1 MADPPVPPEPT
12 PAVPP
17 NTDAWQQYNQVL
29 SETVTMSESVSGVS
43 GKMQL
48 VFGALQNGIE
58 KLGVSFS
65 SLDKMTSEQAAGFGA
80 LSSAILG
87 SKEAFTSLSSDI
99 DTSRMTTMMGAVK
112 ELEETFKNSPVAEL
126 ARKKFESARKAIMG
140 ELSSGKITKELAGS
154 LIEGIQKE
162 FNDATTLV
170 TDSGKAMLTSA
181 DNALR
186 LETAMMTLTQQA
198 GDYNSLMHGVGE
210 LTRGV
215 GRGFENLGE
224 VMQKTYT
231 KSIER
236 GTAALG
242 GNRELAA
249 KYVAEINRMPGGFA
263 ALATSIEIAGT
274 KTDTLTAS
282 IEYARGA
289 GRKQE
294 EVFSDMS
301 KAMAEYGV
309 SGGDALKFS
318 ARITEVSRATGGQL
332 KDVQSALHGVA
343 DAFKMYAVDGASA
356 AKMTQGMSDSM
367 RSYVSELRSVGV
379 PAQNAIEMFKNYSTQ
394 LNSMTIGQQ
403 AFLSTMGGGPGG
415 LRGALQVQ
423 DDLAKGNFEKL
434 RKQVEQTLKK
444 TSGPLITR
452 EEAMKSE
459 AGSAQYVRQ
468 MQVLQQGPLGS
479 MAKSPGEA
487 DALIRAMKSG
497 KAFKPEEGKTPE
509 QSLKDTMK
517 EGQQWQKGSYT
528 FLHEINKDIAAMRNI
543 QERSNLGT
551 AQQMFT
557 AAAAR
562 ALPGRSGAGSGISPD
577 SQERL
582 MAQQRVISTPTSSP
596 ETFKNMSEV
605 IKDLPKT
612 IGDAW
617 KSLQGAMGIG
627 NKESIEKANDKLTTA
642 IKESQASGN
651 LTDEQKNAIQQNLP
665 TTKTE
670 AATPLTPTG
679 PTIGPTG
686 MATPKMAF
694 TKIENYA
701 RPGQRIPAP
710 MSPPATTAGAT
721 AGAPGT
727 GKQAPGIGG
736 GPAGQAIPVTLAPGS
751 AINVNFTG
759 VCPHCGANV
768 RHQTNGT
775 VSPQAD
781 HSH

>member
-1 MADPPVPPEPT
+1 MPPDPPTPPDPT
-12 PAVPP
+12 TAPD
-17 NTDAWQQYNQVL
+17 TTGWEKYNDVL
-29 SETVTMSESVSGVS
+29 SQTETLSESVSGVS
-43 GKMQL
+43 GKMNL
-48 VFGALQNGIE
+48 IFGALQSGVE
-58 KLGVSFS
+58 KLGTSFS
-65 SLDKMTSEQAAGFGA
+65 SLDRMTTEQAAGFGA

-87 SKEAFTSLSSDI
+87 SKEAFMSLSGDI
-99 DTSRMTTMMGAVK
+99 DTSRMNTMMGAVK
-112 ELEETFKNSPVAEL
+112 ELEETFRNSPMAEL
-126 ARKKFESARKAIMG
+126 AKKKFDQARRSIMG
-140 ELSSGKITKELAGS
+140 DLSSGKITKELAGS
-154 LIEGIQKE
+154 LLSGASKVFDE
-162 FNDATTLV
+162 ATTLISA
-170 TDSGKAMLTSA
+170 SGKAMLTSA

-198 GDYNSLMHGVGE
+198 GDYKDLMHGIPE
-210 LTRGV
+210 IMRGV
-215 GRGFENLGE
+215 GKGFENIGE

-249 KYVAEINRMPGGFA
+249 KYVADINRMPGGFK
-263 ALATSIEIAGT
+263 ALAMSMEVAGT
-274 KTDTLTAS
+274 KTDVLTAS

-289 GRKQE
+289 MRKQE
-294 EVFSDMS
+294 DVFSDMS
-301 KAMAEYGV
+301 KAMAEYGI

-318 ARITEVSRATGGQL
+318 SRITEVSRSTGAQL
-332 KDVQSALHGVA
+332 KDVQSALHAVA
-343 DAFKMYAVDGASA
+343 DEFKMYVNSGSDA

-367 RSYVSELRSVGV
+367 RSYVSELTAVGV
-379 PAQNAIEMFKNYSTQ
+379 PAQNAIEMFKNYTTQ
-394 LNSMTIGQQ
+394 LKGMSIGQQ

-423 DDLAKGNFEKL
+423 DDLAKGNFEKI
-434 RKQVEQTLKK
+434 RKQVEATLKK

-459 AGSAQYVRQ
+459 QGSAQYVRQ

-479 MAKSPGEA
+479 MAKTPGEA
-487 DALIRAMKSG
+487 DSLIRAMKSG

-509 QSLKDTMK
+509 VALKETMK

-551 AQQMFT
+551 LQQAFT
-557 AAAAR
+557 AAGAR
-562 ALPGRSGAGSGISPD
+562 ALPGRAGAGGGLSPD

-582 MAQQRVISTPTSSP
+582 MAQQRVISTPASSP
-596 ETFKNMSEV
+596 ENFRQMGDV

-617 KSLQGAMGIG
+617 KSFQGAMGIG
-627 NKESIEKANDKLTTA
+627 NKESVQEANDKLAVA
-642 IKESQASGN
+642 IKEAQSSGN
-651 LTDEQKNAIQQNLP
+651 LTDKQRDDLNSIQQKMSVLKP
-665 TTKTE
+665 DT
-670 AATPLTPTG
+670 AAAPPIG

-686 MATPKMAF
+686 TATPKMAF
-694 TKIENYA
+694 SPITNYA

-710 MSPPATTAGAT
+710 MSPPATTAGAPGAAT
-721 AGAPGT
+721 A

-736 GPAGQAIPVTLAPGS
+736 GPPGQAVPVTLAPGS

-759 VCPHCGANV
+759 ACPHCGANV

-775 VSPQAD
+775 VAPQAD
-781 HSH
+781 HH

>member
-1 MADPPVPPEPT
+1 MPPDPPT
-12 PAVPP
+12 PIDPATTAAP
-17 NTDAWQQYNQVL
+17 DATGWETYNQVL
-29 SETVTMSESVSGVS
+29 SQTVTMSESVSGVS

-48 VFGALQNGIE
+48 VFGALESGVA
-58 KLGVSFS
+58 KLGTSFA
-65 SLDKMTSEQAAGFGA
+65 SLDRMTSEQAAGFGA

-112 ELEETFKNSPVAEL
+112 ELEETFRNSPMAEL
-126 ARKKFESARKAIMG
+126 AKKQFDKARKSIMG
-140 ELSSGKITKELAGS
+140 DLGSGKITKELAGS
-154 LIEGIQKE
+154 LLGGAQKVFDE
-162 FNDATTLV
+162 ATTLISA
-170 TDSGKAMLTSA
+170 SGKAMLTSA
-181 DNALR
+181 DNAHR

-198 GDYNSLMHGVGE
+198 GDYKELMHGIPG
-210 LTRGV
+210 LMRGV
-215 GRGFENLGE
+215 GAGFENIGE
-224 VMQKTYT
+224 VMQKVYT

-249 KYVAEINRMPGGFA
+249 KYVAEINRMPGGFK
-263 ALATSIEIAGT
+263 ALATSMEIAGT
-274 KTDTLTAS
+274 KTDVLTAS

-289 GRKQE
+289 MRKQE
-294 EVFSDMS
+294 DVFSDMS

-318 ARITEVSRATGGQL
+318 SRMTEVSRSTGGQI
-332 KDVQSALHGVA
+332 KDIQSALHSAA
-343 DAFKMYAVDGASA
+343 DSFKTYVNDGANAS
-356 AKMTQGMSDSM
+356 KMTQGMADSM
-367 RSYVSELRSVGV
+367 RSYVSELKSVGV
-379 PAQNAIEMFKNYSTQ
+379 PAQNAIEMFKNYSSQ

-403 AFLSTMGGGPGG
+403 SFLSTMGGGPGG

-423 DDLAKGNFEKL
+423 DDLAKGNFEKIK
-434 RKQVEQTLKK
+434 KQVEQTLRK

-452 EEAMKSE
+452 EEGMKSE
-459 AGSAQYVRQ
+459 AGAAQYVRQ

-479 MAKSPGEA
+479 MAKTPGEA
-487 DALIRAMKSG
+487 DSLIRAMKSG

-509 QSLKDTMK
+509 VALKETMK

-557 AAAAR
+557 AAGAR

-596 ETFKNMSEV
+596 ETFKHMSEV

-612 IGDAW
+612 LNDAW
-617 KSLQGAMGIG
+617 KSFQGAIG
-627 NKESIEKANDKLTTA
+627 TGKKEDIQQANDKMLAA
-642 IKESQASGN
+642 IKEAQNTGMTEKQRSSLDTVQQAFSV
-651 LTDEQKNAIQQNLP
+651 
-665 TTKTE
+665 TKPE
-670 AATPLTPTG
+670 NTPSG

-686 MATPKMAF
+686 AAVPKMVF
-694 TKIENYA
+694 TPIT
-701 RPGQRIPAP
+701 RPGQIMPKP
-710 MSPPATTAGAT
+710 MSPPAATGAAGTPAV
-721 AGAPGT
+721 GR
-727 GKQAPGIGG
+727 QAPGVGG
-736 GPAGQAIPVTLAPGS
+736 GASGQAVPVTLAPGS
-751 AINVNFTG
+751 AITVNFTG
-759 VCPHCGANV
+759 ACPHCGTNV
-768 RHQTNGT
+768 RHATESQI
-775 VSPQAD
+775 SPQSGAK
-781 HSH
+781 